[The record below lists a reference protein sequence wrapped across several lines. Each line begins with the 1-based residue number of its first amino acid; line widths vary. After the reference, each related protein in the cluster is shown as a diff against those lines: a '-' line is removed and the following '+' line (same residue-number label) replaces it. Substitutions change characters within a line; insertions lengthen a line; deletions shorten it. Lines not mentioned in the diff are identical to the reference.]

1 MPYAARTRP
10 ARDRWQQEIL
20 VLDERNQQR
29 LRDGFAGGATTL
41 DLVLHLADR
50 DSPLAAAF
58 AELAREIEVAGG
70 GSVTVRQVKDGEPF
84 AGPSLTLASG
94 ARGGIHYLALPE
106 GLEAAPFVDL
116 LLELAREPA
125 PPHEE
130 WARSLAR
137 LEQPA
142 EVLVFVSA
150 ACPNCAQAVRAAH
163 QVALA
168 SPRVTS
174 AIVDAQRSE
183 ELAAQFQVKSVP
195 LTLVDGELGM
205 TGAVSPQD
213 LAAKILGRG
222 DAEYGMRVLVS
233 LVETGRMSD
242 SVKRVLEGNGASE
255 LAAAWLRSA
264 MSLRMGLLMVVEEV
278 LGANGRSLDGIVGE
292 LLSALDAEDAA
303 LRGDTADLLGQIG
316 HASAVPALETLLSDP
331 NPDVIEIVTEALE
344 KIRQK
349 DGS

>member
-1 MPYAARTRP
+1 M
-10 ARDRWQQEIL
+10 
-20 VLDERNQQR
+20 LDERYRQQ
-29 LRDGFAGGATTL
+29 LRDGWAGGAATL
-41 DLVLHLADR
+41 ELVLHAANGG
-50 DSPLAAAF
+50 SALAAAF
-58 AELAREIEVAGG
+58 VELAREIEEAAG
-70 GSVTVRQVKDGEPF
+70 GSVTVRQGKDGGPA

-116 LLELAREPA
+116 LLELTREPA
-125 PPHEE
+125 PPQED

-174 AIVDAQRSE
+174 TIVDAQRFE
-183 ELAAQFQVKSVP
+183 ELAAQLQVKSVP

-205 TGAVSPQD
+205 TGAVASQD

-242 SVKRVLEGNGASE
+242 SAKRILEGDGASE
-255 LAAAWLRSA
+255 LAAAWLRSD
-264 MSLRMGLLMVVEEV
+264 MSLRMGLLMVVEDV
-278 LGANGRSLDGIVGE
+278 LEADGRALDGIVGE
-292 LLSALDAEDAA
+292 LLPALDAEDAA

-316 HASAVPALETLLSDP
+316 HASALPALEALLGDP
-331 NPDVIEIVTEALE
+331 NPDVVEIVTEALE
-344 KIRQK
+344 RIGQRNA
-349 DGS
+349 S

>member
-1 MPYAARTRP
+1 M
-10 ARDRWQQEIL
+10 
-20 VLDERNQQR
+20 LDERNRQR
-29 LRDGFAGGATTL
+29 LRDGLAGGAATL
-41 DLVLHLADR
+41 ELVLHAANGG
-50 DSPLAAAF
+50 SALAAAF
-58 AELAREIEVAGG
+58 IELAGEIEKAAG
-70 GSVTVRQVKDGEPF
+70 GSVTVRQGEDGGPA

-94 ARGGIHYLALPE
+94 MRGDIHYLALPE
-106 GLEAAPFVDL
+106 RLEAAPFVDL
-116 LLELAREPA
+116 LLELVREPA

-163 QVALA
+163 RVALA
-168 SPRVTS
+168 SPRITS
-174 AIVDAQRSE
+174 SIVDAQRFE

-195 LTLVDGELGM
+195 LTLVDSELGM
-205 TGAVSPQD
+205 TGAVTAQD

-222 DAEYGMRVLVS
+222 EAEYGMHVLVS

-242 SVKRVLEGNGASE
+242 AVKRVLEGDGASE

-264 MSLRMGLLMVVEEV
+264 MSLRMGLLMVVEDV
-278 LGANGRSLDGIVGE
+278 LEADGRALDGIVGE
-292 LLSALDAEDAA
+292 LLPALDAEDAA

-316 HASAVPALETLLSDP
+316 HASALPALEAHRSDP
-331 NPDVIEIVTEALE
+331 NPDVVEIVTEALE
-344 KIRQK
+344 QIRQK

>member
-1 MPYAARTRP
+1 M
-10 ARDRWQQEIL
+10 
-20 VLDERNQQR
+20 LDERNRQR
-29 LRDGFAGGATTL
+29 LRDGLAGGSATL
-41 DLVLHLADR
+41 ELVLHPADG

-58 AELAREIEVAGG
+58 VELAREIEVAGG
-70 GSVTVRQVKDGEPF
+70 GSVTVRQGEDGGPA

-174 AIVDAQRSE
+174 TIVDAQRFE

-205 TGAVSPQD
+205 TGAVSAQE

-242 SVKRVLEGNGASE
+242 SVKRVLEANGASE

-264 MSLRMGLLMVVEEV
+264 MSLRMGLLLLVEDV
-278 LGANGRSLDGIVGE
+278 LEADGRALDGIVGK
-292 LLSALDAEDAA
+292 LLPALDAEDAA

-316 HASAVPALETLLSDP
+316 HASAVPALEALLSDP
-331 NPDVIEIVTEALE
+331 NPDVVEIVTEALE
-344 KIRQK
+344 QIRQK
-349 DGS
+349 DES

>member
-1 MPYAARTRP
+1 M
-10 ARDRWQQEIL
+10 
-20 VLDERNQQR
+20 LDERNQQR
-29 LRDGFAGGATTL
+29 LRDGFAGGSARL
-41 DLVLHLADR
+41 ELVLHPADG

-58 AELAREIEVAGG
+58 VELAREIEVTAG
-70 GSVTVRQVKDGEPF
+70 GSVTVRQGENGGST

-94 ARGGIHYLALPE
+94 TRGGIHYLALPE

-116 LLELAREPA
+116 LLELTREPA
-125 PPHEE
+125 PVQEE

-163 QVALA
+163 RVALA

-174 AIVDAQRSE
+174 TIVDAQRFE

-205 TGAVSPQD
+205 TGAVAAQE

-242 SVKRVLEGNGASE
+242 SVKRVLEGD
-255 LAAAWLRSA
+255 
-264 MSLRMGLLMVVEEV
+264 
-278 LGANGRSLDGIVGE
+278 GANGGARRGALGAPSCALLPVGSL
-292 LLSALDAEDAA
+292 L
-303 LRGDTADLLGQIG
+303 
-316 HASAVPALETLLSDP
+316 
-331 NPDVIEIVTEALE
+331 
-344 KIRQK
+344 
-349 DGS
+349 

>member
-1 MPYAARTRP
+1 M
-10 ARDRWQQEIL
+10 
-20 VLDERNQQR
+20 LDERDQQR
-29 LRDGFAGGATTL
+29 LRDGFAGGSATL
-41 DLVLHLADR
+41 ELVLHPAGGG
-50 DSPLAAAF
+50 SPLAAAF
-58 AELAREIEVAGG
+58 VELAREIEVVAGG
-70 GSVTVRQVKDGEPF
+70 LVTVRQGEDGGP
-84 AGPSLTLASG
+84 AADPSLTLASG
-94 ARGGIHYLALPE
+94 ARGAIHYQALPE

-150 ACPNCAQAVRAAH
+150 ACPHCAQAVRAAH

-174 AIVDAQRSE
+174 TIVDAQRFE

-205 TGAVSPQD
+205 TGGVSPQE

-242 SVKRVLEGNGASE
+242 SVRRVLEGDGAGE

-278 LGANGRSLDGIVGE
+278 LEANGRALDGIVGK
-292 LLSALDAEDAA
+292 LLPALDAEDAG

-316 HASAVPALETLLSDP
+316 HASAVPALEALLNDP
-331 NPDVIEIVTEALE
+331 NPDVVEIVTEALE
-344 KIRQK
+344 QIGQK
-349 DGS
+349 DES

>member
-1 MPYAARTRP
+1 M
-10 ARDRWQQEIL
+10 
-20 VLDERNQQR
+20 LDERNHQR
-29 LRDGFAGGATTL
+29 LRDAFAGGSATL
-41 DLVLHLADR
+41 ELVLRPADD

-58 AELAREIEVAGG
+58 VELAREIEVAGG
-70 GSVTVRQVKDGEPF
+70 GSVTVRQGEDGGPA

-125 PPHEE
+125 PSHEE
-130 WARSLAR
+130 WARSLAQ

-163 QVALA
+163 QLALA

-174 AIVDAQRSE
+174 TIVDAQRFE
-183 ELAAQFQVKSVP
+183 ELAARFQVKSVP
-195 LTLVDGELGM
+195 LTLIDGELGT
-205 TGAVSPQD
+205 TGAVSSQE

-222 DAEYGMRVLVS
+222 DAEHGMRVLVS
-233 LVETGRMSD
+233 LVEMGRISD
-242 SVKRVLEGNGASE
+242 SVKRVLEGDGASE

-278 LGANGRSLDGIVGE
+278 LEADGAALDGVVGE
-292 LLSALDAEDAA
+292 LLSALDAEDAG

-316 HASAVPALETLLSDP
+316 HASAVPVLEAHRSDP
-331 NPDVIEIVTEALE
+331 NPDVTEIVTEALE
-344 KIRQK
+344 QIRQK
-349 DGS
+349 GGS

>member
-1 MPYAARTRP
+1 M
-10 ARDRWQQEIL
+10 
-20 VLDERNQQR
+20 LDEWNRQR
-29 LRDGFAGGATTL
+29 LRDGLAGKVMTL
-41 DLVLHLADR
+41 ELVLQPADG
-50 DSPLAAAF
+50 DAALAAAF
-58 AELAREIEVAGG
+58 GELAREIEAAGG
-70 GSVTVRQVKDGEPF
+70 GPVTIRQGEDGGPA

-116 LLELAREPA
+116 LLELACEPA
-125 PPHEE
+125 PAREE

-137 LEQPA
+137 LELPA

-174 AIVDAQRSE
+174 TIVDVQRFE
-183 ELAAQFQVKSVP
+183 ELAAQFQIKSVP

-205 TGAVSPQD
+205 TGAVTAQD

-242 SVKRVLEGNGASE
+242 SVKRVLEGDGASE
-255 LAAAWLRSA
+255 LAAAWLQST
-264 MSLRMGLLMVVEEV
+264 MSLRMGLLMVVEDV
-278 LGANGRSLDGIVGE
+278 LEADGRALDGIVRE
-292 LLSALDAEDAA
+292 LLPALSAEDAA

-316 HASAVPALETLLSDP
+316 HVSALPALETLLGDP
-331 NPDVIEIVTEALE
+331 NPDVVEIVTEALE
-344 KIRQK
+344 QIRQE
-349 DGS
+349 DES